1 MSAGGGTL
9 WKKRNWRWDLWVAI
23 VTVVTGLALAWITAQ
38 IPQQELAKRA
48 VTRAVSPV
56 LTPIYGE
63 SGNRELTVVT
73 IDDADLDAFRKTWP
87 LELGFF
93 SRRVEVLLAK
103 KPRVLFIDLLLKR
116 ESSPEQIAALRDA
129 LCQARGTTKVYIA
142 SLRGLVPDSPTE
154 AELFK
159 EHPEPRSTPDAP
171 LKMSVCAIP
180 VDARLTP
187 DRHDQSQWDYPLQI
201 QTSAEPPRHVRSA
214 ALDIF
219 CREQPDLCPP
229 DKQVLPPLAMIWPA
243 RSFPTNVQTMIRER
257 ESKTGTATYE
267 PACRDGIPPLEA
279 VPGVVLAKNL
289 RTWLGI
295 RWSPDK
301 ERRDELKRQ
310 ALERQLP
317 PCPYHQVIPL
327 RAFNGKG
334 FSETELG
341 AAFVHKI
348 VVLGADVIGT
358 GDKVT
363 SPIHGPIPGVHAHAM
378 ALDNLITLEGKYK
391 QAGDFDPADL
401 TSHGS
406 RFVILSVAAIVAMLT
421 LWNHFFTEVEP
432 PPPRPLKW
440 WQSILHRA
448 GMVFLLPPMLVFGWP
463 RGRSTVDP
471 RQHFLGRLAFI
482 NLNVALIAF
491 IFALGYF
498 WLRQGP
504 LSMFEYVLFP
514 FIAHFLH
521 LGKTIAGRSC
531 DWWHAV
537 ADQNP
542 WAAWALRRARH
553 EPDDPECAA
562 FKRRT

>member
-1 MSAGGGTL
+1 MSAAGETR

-23 VTVVTGLALAWITAQ
+23 VTVATGLALAWITAQ

-48 VTRAVSPV
+48 VTRAVSPA

-63 SGNRELTVVT
+63 SGNRAITVVT
-73 IDDADLDAFRKTWP
+73 IDDADLDTFGEKWP

-116 ESSPEQIAALRDA
+116 ESSPAQIAALRDT
-129 LCQARGTTKVYIA
+129 LCKARGTTKVYIA

-159 EHPEPRSTPDAP
+159 EHPEPRPTPDSP

-180 VDARLTP
+180 VDARVTP
-187 DRHDQSQWDYPLQI
+187 DKHDQSQWDYPIQI
-201 QTSAEPPRHVRSA
+201 QTSAAPPRHVRSA

-219 CREQPDLCPP
+219 CREEPDRCPQ
-229 DKQVLPPLAMIWPA
+229 DKQELPPLAMIWPA
-243 RSFPTNVQTMIRER
+243 RSFPTNVQTMIREQ
-257 ESKTGTATYE
+257 EPKTVPATYE
-267 PACRDGIPPLEA
+267 PACRDGIPLLEA
-279 VPGVVLAKNL
+279 VPGVVFAENL
-289 RTWLGI
+289 ITRWVI
-295 RWSPDK
+295 RLQPDTNRAQQLQR
-301 ERRDELKRQ
+301 EALVRQ
-310 ALERQLP
+310 MP

-334 FSETELG
+334 FSDLELG
-341 AAFVHKI
+341 AAFANKI

-378 ALDNLITLEGKYK
+378 ALDNLITFEGKYK
-391 QAGDFDPADL
+391 QAGDFDLDDL

-406 RFVILSVAAIVAMLT
+406 LFVIISVISTVAVLT
-421 LWNHFFTEVEP
+421 LWNHYFTEIEP
-432 PPPRPLKW
+432 PPPRPLSW

-448 GMVFLLPPMLVFGWP
+448 GMVFLIAPMLVFGWP
-463 RGRSTVDP
+463 RGRATVDP

-482 NLNVALIAF
+482 NINVALIAF
-491 IFALGYF
+491 IFVLGYL

-504 LSMFEYVLFP
+504 LSMFEYLLFP
-514 FIAHFLH
+514 FIAHFLRI
-521 LGKTIAGRSC
+521 GKTIAGRSC
-531 DWWHAV
+531 DWWHA
-537 ADQNP
+537 AIDPQP
-542 WAAWALRRARH
+542 WKAWAQRCAKH
-553 EPDDPECAA
+553 APDDHECAA
-562 FKRRT
+562 IKPRT